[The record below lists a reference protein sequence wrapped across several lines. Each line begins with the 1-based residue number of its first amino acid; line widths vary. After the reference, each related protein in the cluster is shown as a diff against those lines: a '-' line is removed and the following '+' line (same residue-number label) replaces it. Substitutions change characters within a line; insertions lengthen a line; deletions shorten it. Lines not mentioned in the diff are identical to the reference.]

1 MSIPSKLLLS
11 DLLKHNVRCDKG
23 IDHGPVVS
31 PWMHPP
37 VHRILGLISRPSNL
51 RLHREVWKL
60 DQLKGI
66 NQQEVYVKGVC
77 SISDEQTLERF
88 PTLMNASVFNRSG
101 EKLGLIAD
109 FCFESKTGIIQYYS
123 LSRSNPLIPGT
134 SRWRLSISKIIDKQ
148 PGSISCDIDTLE
160 DLPIQKASI
169 REEFLSQSRKWKTQ
183 FQDFTYKAS
192 DRLEG
197 WIDEKTN
204 EIEDEKETFD
214 QDYISNKKSESFDAW
229 IDNLDIDTFEEMNT
243 MNKSKRQRNLKND
256 RDLDPW
262 I

>member
-1 MSIPSKLLLS
+1 MSIPTKLLFS
-11 DLLKHNVRCDKG
+11 DLLKHNVRCDNG
-23 IDHGPVVS
+23 IDHGPVLC

-37 VHRILGLISRPSNL
+37 AHRILGLISRPSNL
-51 RLHREVWKL
+51 RLDRDVWKL

-66 NQQEVYVKGVC
+66 NQQELYVKGDC

-88 PTLMNASVFNRSG
+88 PTLMNASVFNRRG
-101 EKLGLIAD
+101 EKLGSIAD
-109 FCFESKTGIIQYYS
+109 FCFEAKTGIIQYYL

-148 PGSISCDIDTLE
+148 PGSISCDLDTLE

-183 FQDFTYKAS
+183 LQDFTYKAS

-197 WIDEKTN
+197 WIDEQTN
-204 EIEDEKETFD
+204 EIDDDKETPD
-214 QDYISNKKSESFDAW
+214 QDYISNNNSESYDAW
-229 IDNLDIDTFEEMNT
+229 IDNLDIDSSEEMNT
-243 MNKSKRQRNLKND
+243 MNKSKRERNLKND

>member
-1 MSIPSKLLLS
+1 MSIPTKLLLS

-31 PWMHPP
+31 AWMHPP
-37 VHRILGLISRPSNL
+37 AHRLLGWISRPSNL
-51 RLHREVWKL
+51 KLERHVWRL

-66 NQQEVYVKGVC
+66 NEQEVYVKGDY

-88 PTLMNASVFNRSG
+88 PTLMNANIFNRNG
-101 EKLGLIAD
+101 QKLGLVAD
-109 FCFESKTGIIQYYS
+109 FVFEPKKGKIQYY
-123 LSRSNPLIPGT
+123 LVSRSNPLIPGT
-134 SRWRLSISKIIDKQ
+134 SRWRLSISHISDKQ

-160 DLPIQKASI
+160 DLPIHKASL
-169 REEFLSQSRKWKTQ
+169 REEFFSKSRKWKNQ
-183 FQDFTYKAS
+183 FQELTYRAS

-197 WIDEKTN
+197 WID
-204 EIEDEKETFD
+204 D
-214 QDYISNKKSESFDAW
+214 QITENDFEPIDDSNFSQDNIDSYDDW
-229 IDNLDIDTFEEMNT
+229 IDNLDIDSSEEFNRMNERKENT
-243 MNKSKRQRNLKND
+243 NSVND